1 MNANPFYLEG
11 DAEAL
16 RQVPPLQLYAV
27 ADAGFFRTLGIPLIA
42 GQGFQPIGSQRGDE
56 ALISQATAIQFF
68 KDSTGQAAIGKR
80 FSQLPGTGMF
90 TVIGVVGNMRDT
102 SLAAGPLQAVYLPVA
117 PDHDSNYGQSQR
129 TMALVV
135 KTQGELPTLTKSVQQ
150 VIRELDPT
158 LPTFDVRSM
167 RAVMDAS
174 MAQLSFT
181 STIVGAAA
189 LVTLLLGGIG
199 LYGVMAYLV
208 TLRTR
213 ELGVRMALGAQPSAV
228 AGLLTRQ
235 GLVLTAFGILA
246 GLVVFL
252 AVARFLRSFL
262 YGVTPTD
269 PVTLG
274 IAALTLVIVAT
285 LATWT
290 PARRAARVDPAETL
304 RAE

>member
-1 MNANPFYLEG
+1 
-11 DAEAL
+11 
-16 RQVPPLQLYAV
+16 
-27 ADAGFFRTLGIPLIA
+27 
-42 GQGFQPIGSQRGDE
+42 
-56 ALISQATAIQFF
+56 
-68 KDSTGQAAIGKR
+68 
-80 FSQLPGTGMF
+80 
-90 TVIGVVGNMRDT
+90 
-102 SLAAGPLQAVYLPVA
+102 
-117 PDHDSNYGQSQR
+117 
-129 TMALVV
+129 
-135 KTQGELPTLTKSVQQ
+135 VQQ